1 MTATKVYK
9 ESLSAFL
16 GGARIIANKG
26 GTRSGKT
33 YSVVSLLLTIIFSSE
48 KKRVIDII
56 SESIPHLKRGAIQ
69 DFTNIIDAEMLVE
82 GVDYESK
89 RTRHIHSNQ
98 GRKYVSIPLTIGAK

>member
-26 GTRSGKT
+26 GSRSGKT

-56 SESIPHLKRGAIQ
+56 S
-69 DFTNIIDAEMLVE
+69 
-82 GVDYESK
+82 
-89 RTRHIHSNQ
+89 
-98 GRKYVSIPLTIGAK
+98 